1 MPRPP
6 RFVEPGAY
14 YHVTSRGNNRSPIQH
29 DGTDCLAWEMRL
41 ARTVATFGWKVLA
54 YVVMTNHFHLV
65 LRLPELGLSEGM
77 RMLNG
82 EYARDFNRRHGRENH
97 LFGRRFWSKQIVS
110 NAHLVQSLAYNDL
123 NPLRGGLADRPEA
136 YRFSSHAP
144 LVGLREPPPFLAV
157 DEALGLFA
165 VPPREA
171 RARYRDYVRRGAVR
185 RPDLP
190 ADRAQAASP
199 AR

>member
-1 MPRPP
+1 MPRQP

-14 YHVTSRGNNRSPIQH
+14 YHVTSRGNNRAPIQL
-29 DGTDCLAWEMRL
+29 DGIDCIAWETRL
-41 ARTVATFGWKVLA
+41 ARTVATFGWKVLG
-54 YVVMTNHFHLV
+54 YVLMTNHFHLV
-65 LRLPELGLSEGM
+65 LRLPDLGLSEGM
-77 RMLNG
+77 RLLNG

-97 LFGRRFWSKQIVS
+97 LFGRRFWSKQIRS
-110 NAHLVQSLAYNDL
+110 DAHLVQSLAYNDL

-144 LVGLREPPPFLAV
+144 LVGLREAPAFLAV

-165 VPPREA
+165 LRGANA
-171 RARYRDYVRRGAVR
+171 RARYRDYVRRGDIG
-185 RPDLP
+185 RPDVGAP
-190 ADRAQAASP
+190 ARARSP